1 MTFLQDFIPD
11 TDENN
16 RCIQRALREIDENT
30 LLKILCGIDEESA
43 LAIRRNLSENA
54 DKEIMAEV
62 EVKRGKIYPASIDHA
77 CYDFLRRLTKFKK
90 YVPKIDAELA
100 LPSNAKLETK
110 IEILEFFSSLSASIY
125 INGPKMLQSIQL
137 DTNEILVHKGL
148 EYLQDGLDPMLMR
161 SLLERIKTTR
171 LKEMEDNFN
180 MIIEGFDSIAVSDIP
195 GIVSEKLKAFIPKL
209 HDK

>member
-1 MTFLQDFIPD
+1 MTFLKDFIPD
-11 TDENN
+11 TDDNN
-16 RCIQRALREIDENT
+16 RCIQRALREIDENA

-54 DKEIMAEV
+54 DKAIMAEV
-62 EVKRGKIYPASIDHA
+62 EEKRGKIYPASIENA

-90 YVPKIDAELA
+90 YIPEVDAEGIM
-100 LPSNAKLETK
+100 PSCLNLETK
-110 IEILEFFSSLSASIY
+110 TEVLEFFSSLSASLY
-125 INGPKMLQSIQL
+125 KNGPKVFQTINL

-195 GIVSEKLKAFIPKL
+195 GIVSEKLKAFMPKL